1 MFSGADRPDARRVAV
16 VSQTAAD
23 ELFHGD
29 AVGRTI
35 EDSAGRSAEIVGV
48 VAARPTGGRSRPTIF
63 FYGQQ
68 VGRAS
73 ERTEPATF
81 RVPEIQNMPRA
92 VLAGN
97 IVSASYFDAVGM
109 SRVTG
114 ETFADGSRSCGCRV
128 AIVNQDA
135 AELFFGGDAVGGAVI
150 DAAGRR
156 TEIVGV
162 VESALLRSSQRV
174 DEPTIYFP
182 MDQDF
187 RPRMTL
193 VLQADKAS
201 ARLLKSVQ
209 SQLEAVPG
217 GDPAKLV
224 VTSLDE
230 HLGRTALA
238 SERIAAL
245 LLGACATIALA
256 LGVLGLYGAL
266 GDAVRHRRREIAV
279 RLALGARRWRIMR
292 QLLIDGL
299 RLACAG
305 LVAGAIG
312 ALLVRQWLVTE
323 TPGMGSPTVWVW
335 LAPPVALLAAVAIAS
350 VLPVRRALTVNPVT
364 LLQRN

>member
-1 MFSGADRPDARRVAV
+1 LAV

-35 EDSAGRSAEIVGV
+35 EDSAGRVAEIVGV
-48 VAARPTGGRSRPTIF
+48 VAARPTAGPSRPTIF

-68 VGRAS
+68 VGRTS
-73 ERTEPATF
+73 ERAGPTMF
-81 RVPEIQNMPRA
+81 RVPIIQPATRA

-97 IVSASYFDAVGM
+97 IVSESYFDAVGM
-109 SRVTG
+109 PRVTG
-114 ETFADGSRSCGCRV
+114 ETFAEGSRSCRCRV

-135 AELFFGGDAVGGAVI
+135 AELFFGGEAVGGAVI

-162 VESALLRSSQRV
+162 VESALLRSSQRLA
-174 DEPTIYFP
+174 EPAIYFP
-182 MDQDF
+182 MGQDF

-193 VLQADKAS
+193 VLEADEAS
-201 ARLLKSVQ
+201 ARLIDSVR

-256 LGVLGLYGAL
+256 LCVLGLYGAL

-292 QLLIDGL
+292 QLLVDGL
-299 RLACAG
+299 RLASAG
-305 LVAGAIG
+305 LVAGVIG
-312 ALLVRQWLVTE
+312 ALIVRRWLVTDM
-323 TPGMGSPTVWVW
+323 PGVGSPAVWVW